1 MINMI
6 PENFFF
12 DFMSKAKAF
21 GTMSAVVVIAMV
33 AVTAIMGLNY
43 GIDFKGGT
51 DMILRFEKPLDSD
64 TVRAA
69 AAEAGF
75 PDANVQEFGSD
86 GLQFLVQTSAIAIVD
101 QGKVTELEES
111 LKGLGTLTS
120 AEWSEENPERMD
132 LVFEGEVS
140 NDAII
145 NAAKP
150 IVGEVEVEIDT
161 TGTAKRQIVRFED
174 LQSRI
179 VEGFSKALP
188 DAFNAE
194 RGIERLETVGP
205 RVGKQLRDS
214 GILSLV
220 VALFLILVYIAFR
233 FDFRYAP
240 GAVIAL
246 AHDVIISIGV
256 FSLIQMEITL
266 PIIAALLTIVGYSLN
281 DTIVV
286 FDRIR
291 ETMADRGEDDVE
303 HSINYSISN
312 TLSRTIMTSLTTLLA
327 VGSIFI
333 FGAGLIRDFAFAL
346 LVGIVVGTYSSVFI
360 ASPVML
366 FMHKYIAAQREL
378 KVRRESVV

>member
-12 DFMSKAKAF
+12 DFMSKAKPFA
-21 GTMSAVVVIAMV
+21 TMSAVVVIAMI

-161 TGTAKRQIVRFED
+161 TGTAKRQIIRFED

-240 GAVIAL
+240 GAVLAL
-246 AHDVIISIGV
+246 THDVIISIGV

-281 DTIVV
+281 DTIVI